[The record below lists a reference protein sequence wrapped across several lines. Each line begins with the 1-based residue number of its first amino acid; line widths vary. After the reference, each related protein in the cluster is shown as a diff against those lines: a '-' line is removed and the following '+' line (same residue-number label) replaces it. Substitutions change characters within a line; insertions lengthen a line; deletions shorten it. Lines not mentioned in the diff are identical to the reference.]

1 MPEFVRV
8 RVKETGALIWV
19 GDHEVN
25 DSFEVLDHQP
35 AQPVGGYSPTP
46 KKNVP
51 SAAPRF
57 ERVVATDPKG
67 SGDAKEPSGK
77 GGAGPNDAKNG
88 ARQA

>member
-25 DSFEVLDHQP
+25 DSVEVLANQP
-35 AQPVGGYSPTP
+35 AQPLGGYSPTS

-51 SAAPRF
+51 SAVPRF
-57 ERVVATDPKG
+57 ERVVATGETKPVEKVDG
-67 SGDAKEPSGK
+67 SEAGKSGTKKEGSK
-77 GGAGPNDAKNG
+77 
-88 ARQA
+88 